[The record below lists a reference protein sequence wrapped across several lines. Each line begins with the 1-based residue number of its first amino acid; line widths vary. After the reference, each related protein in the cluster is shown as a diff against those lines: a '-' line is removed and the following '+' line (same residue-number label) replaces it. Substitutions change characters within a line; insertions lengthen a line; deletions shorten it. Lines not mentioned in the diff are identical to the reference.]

1 MTTSAELLPE
11 LVGLGGDL
19 DHLSADLEE
28 RSQLVDA
35 ARSGERVPQ
44 EVTRHEQLAGEG
56 IGLTFDLSVRAVDGV
71 EVVVPEL
78 VSDRETLAPLRL
90 RCDDLDASVDETGAE
105 TAEVIDLDDLETGT
119 PSDRVNGNRRL
130 RDVVLGEDAAGHVT
144 SVRRMRFLLTARTTR
159 DSEQLPSPL
168 VLVGVDR
175 HRRSTA
181 LRALVLE
188 ARRGRPAV
196 SAFLVSAAQIGHN
209 QAETDYRP
217 VSVHLIEGC
226 RNPAAALVSL
236 CRRRF
241 GDART
246 VEGATMDKK
255 ERKVFAEVNRL
266 RDDQGLGEKLDR
278 YRQSRDQY
286 ERLLKGRQENS
297 PSVPLQRTQQQ
308 TSAHGRIRGV
318 VDGTR

>member
-1 MTTSAELLPE
+1 MTTSAELLSE
-11 LVGLGGDL
+11 LVGLSGDL

-35 ARSGERVPQ
+35 ARSRERVPQ
-44 EVTRHEQLAGEG
+44 EVTRHEQLASEG
-56 IGLTFDLSVRAVDGV
+56 IGFSFNLSVRAVNGV
-71 EVVVPEL
+71 EVVMPEL
-78 VSDRETLAPLRL
+78 VCDRETLAPHRL
-90 RCDDLDASVDETGAE
+90 RRDDLNASVDQTGAE

-119 PSDRVNGNRRL
+119 PSDGVNGNRWL
-130 RDVVLGEDAAGHVT
+130 RDVVLGEDPAGHVT

-159 DSEQLPSPL
+159 DSEQLPSPI
-168 VLVGVDR
+168 VLVGVNG
-175 HRRSTA
+175 HRRSAA
-181 LRALVLE
+181 LRALILE

-209 QAETDYRP
+209 QAETDYGP
-217 VSVHLIEGC
+217 VSVHLIEACG
-226 RNPAAALVSL
+226 NPAAALISL

-241 GDART
+241 DDART
-246 VEGATMDKK
+246 VEGTTMDKK

-286 ERLLKGRQENS
+286 ERLLKGRQENG

>member
-78 VSDRETLAPLRL
+78 VCDRETLAPLRL

-226 RNPAAALVSL
+226 RNPAAAIISL
-236 CRRRF
+236 CRRF